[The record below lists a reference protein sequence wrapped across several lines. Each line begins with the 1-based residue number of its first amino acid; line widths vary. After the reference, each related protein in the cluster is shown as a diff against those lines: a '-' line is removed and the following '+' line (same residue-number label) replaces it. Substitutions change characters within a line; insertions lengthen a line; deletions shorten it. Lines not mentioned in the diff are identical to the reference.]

1 MLRFGIADGEISRLL
16 NVPLNAPLATVH
28 LSVDDETS
36 LRCLVSTAYVRGDTI
51 RVAEPIIFAK
61 KK

>member
-1 MLRFGIADGEISRLL
+1 L

-28 LSVDDETS
+28 LSVDDETTR
-36 LRCLVSTAYVRGDTI
+36 RCLVSTAYIRGDTI

-61 KK
+61 KNKAAAR